1 MPHRPAGYLIQSV
14 QLEGQESPVLNPLQ
28 NMVND
33 TITLFSDSSEVGR
46 SGHNLLKEN
55 NIHLA
60 GHAHAGLQGVEVII
74 TTLALWEIL
83 NVNVPHATMQ
93 SHDGV

>member
-1 MPHRPAGYLIQSV
+1 
-14 QLEGQESPVLNPLQ
+14 
-28 NMVND
+28 MVND

-60 GHAHAGLQGVEVII
+60 GHAQAGLQGMEVII
-74 TTLALWEIL
+74 TTLAL
-83 NVNVPHATMQ
+83 
-93 SHDGV
+93 